1 MPINF
6 STLSNLQRQRRIANP
21 GDPVLLSHGH
31 PGGSARFAIV
41 VYCIEAALT
50 FIGPLWKAPRPMD
63 PKTHLHNFALVT
75 NFSQLL
81 QFLAVRRRHSCLSV
95 FITIPLSG
103 HTLELFA
110 HNQNRHPDRNKQAL
124 YHSFLP
130 VNHGTYA
137 RSITEVYKFTAL
149 AFAASRQ
156 HPTTSATRPS
166 LHTLVP
172 TQFSESS

>member
-1 MPINF
+1 MKLIHHKWIKVGRMNVSVEEVNLLPHTISHVTMCLLSHSVRQMPINF
-6 STLSNLQRQRRIANP
+6 SNLQRQRRIANP

-41 VYCIEAALT
+41 VYCIEDALS

-95 FITIPLSG
+95 FITIL
-103 HTLELFA
+103 LELFA
-110 HNQNRHPDRNKQAL
+110 HNQNRHPDRNKQVSPMVHVEAKTID
-124 YHSFLP
+124 S
-130 VNHGTYA
+130 
-137 RSITEVYKFTAL
+137 
-149 AFAASRQ
+149 
-156 HPTTSATRPS
+156 
-166 LHTLVP
+166 
-172 TQFSESS
+172 